1 MNSGIIT
8 HYLKMSYKYRY
19 SLKIRLKIIKIK
31 IENYKNFLPIIID
44 N

>member
-19 SLKIRLKIIKIK
+19 SLKIRLKVIK

>member
-19 SLKIRLKIIKIK
+19 SLKIRLEIIKIE
-31 IENYKNFLPIIID
+31 IENYKKFLPIIID
-44 N
+44 S